1 MTSTDNDN
9 DVAEFVSVHGV
20 MIDLRDVSPSLR
32 QQYHAAS
39 RKVGRSDRA
48 RDHLKAVGEKIL
60 AEQAP
65 AIADKAFRAA
75 HKRSRISGPNAIAK
89 LMGVKR

>member
-1 MTSTDNDN
+1 MTTNNNDD
-9 DVAEFVSVHGV
+9 DVIECISINGV
-20 MIDLRDVSPSLR
+20 MIDLRDVSHSLR

-48 RDHLKAVGEKIL
+48 RDHLKAVCERIL

-65 AIADKAFRAA
+65 AIAE
-75 HKRSRISGPNAIAK
+75 KRSAMPTNALA
-89 LMGVKR
+89 